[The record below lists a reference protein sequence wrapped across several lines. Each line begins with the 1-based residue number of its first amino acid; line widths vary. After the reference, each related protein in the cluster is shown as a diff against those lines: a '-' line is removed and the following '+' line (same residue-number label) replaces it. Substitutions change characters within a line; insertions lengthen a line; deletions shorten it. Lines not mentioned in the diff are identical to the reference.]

1 MPKFKPFI
9 STSVLKASINKTLN
23 IQEMKKLAS
32 LLVLVFAFTL
42 NAQAQKKHK
51 RKHKEKMTAEQQA
64 TLAVKK
70 MTLALE
76 LSESQQRQ
84 VKPLV
89 LAQINDKR
97 KAHEMMKKHREEKKE
112 ISADDRYKM
121 ANAKLDNEIAFQRKM
136 KSILNEGQYE
146 KFQKMKK
153 MRKLRK
159 GKAMKRRK
167 MMKKRKELKE
177 RKEE

>member
-1 MPKFKPFI
+1 
-9 STSVLKASINKTLN
+9 
-23 IQEMKKLAS
+23 MKKLAS

-42 NAQAQKKHK
+42 NAQAQKKYK

-64 TLAVKK
+64 SLAVKK

-76 LSESQQRQ
+76 LSASQERQ

-89 LAQINDKR
+89 LARINNMR
-97 KAHEMMKKHREEKKE
+97 KAREIVKKHREEKKE

-121 ANAKLDNEIAFQRKM
+121 ANAKLDNEIAFQRQM
-136 KSILNEGQYE
+136 KSILNEAQYE

-153 MRKLRK
+153 MRKHKR
-159 GKAMKRRK
+159 GKMMKRK
-167 MMKKRKELKE
+167 KLMKKRKELKE